1 MPKASELKKGH
12 VVEINGTLYVV
23 QKIDVHSPSSRG
35 AQTLYKVRFSQV
47 PHGGK
52 YEETFIGT
60 DMIKQASLERR
71 LVSYLYREDDLLTFM
86 DQEDYSQY
94 SLNEATI
101 TDEIDFISDGMTGI
115 LVLLVDGNP
124 IGIEL
129 PNTVVMNVV
138 ECMPGMQS
146 ASATGRTKPAKCSN
160 GYELQVPEYTK
171 EGDKIKVNTETGKF
185 ISRA

>member
-23 QKIDVHSPSSRG
+23 QKMDVHSPSSRG
-35 AQTLYKVRFSQV
+35 AQTLYKVRFNQV

-71 LVSYLYREDDLLTFM
+71 QVSYLYREDDLLTFM
-86 DQEDYSQY
+86 DQDDYSQY
-94 SLNEATI
+94 TLNEETI
-101 TDEIDFISDGMTGI
+101 ADEIDFISDGMAGI
-115 LVLLVDGNP
+115 TILLVEGSP

-129 PNTVVMNVV
+129 PTSIIMDIV
-138 ECMPGMQS
+138 ECIPGMQS
-146 ASATGRTKPAKCSN
+146 ASATGRTKPARCSN
-160 GYELQVPEYTK
+160 GYELQVPEYMK
-171 EGDKIKVNTETGKF
+171 EGDKVKVNTETGKF
-185 ISRA
+185 MSRV